1 MNQLAITNILSCLE
15 CEQGHLYKNGV
26 TKNGYQKYK
35 CSQCS
40 KNYTET
46 SYARKS
52 KRQSS
57 KLECPRCSSR
67 EWNKVGI
74 NRTGKQQYQC
84 KNCDR
89 RFLANPNFTFNKEV
103 VTGVQCPNC
112 EKENIKRSGFNNQ
125 RKQQYRCRDCNRVF
139 ILNPV
144 QESSKNVLPE
154 NIKPDEMFEYD
165 IWDAR
170 ILGLKATISS
180 GHYSL
185 SFTSIKLV
193 WLKEATKKW
202 IRYKAATGEK
212 TGTLASKIRTV
223 SFFDRFLNSYYPNLK
238 VEKIDRKIVEE
249 YFAYGIS
256 PNLESSTRRHRM
268 SFLKQFFEEC
278 ARFGWANITKQQLI
292 YPSDYPKNKK
302 SLPKFISDHVI
313 KQLEDNLQFLP
324 EPIICMIKVL
334 RETGVRAS
342 ELKETKFNCI
352 RQDKEGSWWI
362 DIYQEKMDKPICL
375 CISQELAKVIGNQQ
389 NYIKDNLG
397 KKFNYLFCQTEL
409 HSWFDAYGSSE
420 QKFYKPKE
428 LNYFKPIKQKIK
440 YTTLR
445 GYLRQLASEKNI
457 TDIDGSIFPL
467 GKIHRFR
474 HTHGTELINA
484 GVPQHIVQKRL
495 GHASPEMT
503 SVYAHIHDKTMRKEM
518 EEFWDGRV
526 LNNQG
531 QVIVSENPDLDT
543 AGMQWIKRNM
553 KAQTLPDGFCGL
565 PVTQSCPV
573 QGSPCLT
580 CSHLRTTINFLDV
593 HKKRLE
599 ETEKLIENA
608 RANGWDRQV
617 ETNLPIA
624 KNLKKIIRGLEQK
637 EVIYGDEKFSE
648 QEGGKQSA

>member
-1 MNQLAITNILSCLE
+1 MNQLAITNVLNCLE

-35 CSQCS
+35 CSQCR

-46 SYARKS
+46 SYARKLE
-52 KRQSS
+52 RQSS
-57 KLECPRCSSR
+57 KLKCPQCNSTQYNKMGFTSS
-67 EWNKVGI
+67 N
-74 NRTGKQQYQC
+74 
-84 KNCDR
+84 
-89 RFLANPNFTFNKEV
+89 
-103 VTGVQCPNC
+103 
-112 EKENIKRSGFNNQ
+112 
-125 RKQQYRCRDCNRVF
+125 KQQYRCKECRKIFLENPAWTIIHEDLTGIYCPGCESENIKKGGFSKNRTQMYLCKDCSRSFV
-139 ILNPV
+139 LNPKK
-144 QESSKNVLPE
+144 ESSKNVLPE
-154 NIKPDEMFEYD
+154 NISPEEMFEYD

-185 SFTSIKLV
+185 VFTNIETD

-202 IRYKAATGEK
+202 IRYKAAAKEK
-212 TGTLASKIRTV
+212 TGTLTTKIQIV
-223 SFFDRFLNSYYPNLK
+223 GFFDKFINHRYPELK
-238 VEKIDRKIVEE
+238 PEKINRKIVEE
-249 YFAYGIS
+249 YLVYGI
-256 PNLESSTRRHRM
+256 PVNLAYSTRAHRI
-268 SFLKQFFEEC
+268 SYLKQFFDEC
-278 ARFGWANITKQQLI
+278 VRFGWANFTKQQLI

-302 SLPKFISDHVI
+302 SLPKFIPDHVI

-324 EPIICMIKVL
+324 DPITCMIKVL
-334 RETGVRAS
+334 RETGARAS

-352 RQDKEGSWWI
+352 RQDNEGGWWI
-362 DIYQEKMDKPICL
+362 DVYQEKMDKPISL
-375 CISQELAKVIGNQQ
+375 CISQELAKVIGKQQ
-389 NYIKDNLG
+389 SYIRNNLG
-397 KKFNYLFCQTEL
+397 KNFNYLFCQTEL
-409 HSWFDAYGSSE
+409 HSWFDVYGTSQ
-420 QKFYKPKE
+420 QKFSKRQE
-428 LNYFKPIKQKIK
+428 LNYFQPINKKIK
-440 YTTLR
+440 YSTLR
-445 GYLRQLASEKNI
+445 GYLKQLASEKNI

-467 GKIHRFR
+467 WRIHRFR

-526 LNNQG
+526 LNNKG

-580 CSHLRTTINFLDV
+580 CSHLRTTVEFLDV

-617 ETNLPIA
+617 ETNLPIV
-624 KNLKKIIRGLEQK
+624 KNLRKIIRGLKQK
-637 EVIYGDEKFSE
+637 EIIHGDEKFPE